1 MFMFM
6 STNQPKGLCP
16 TSHVCFFIMFR
27 CGINDLQEQRR
38 HLATSSLG
46 RPGVDITVD
55 ILDSL
60 ARLKTEE
67 LLF

>member
-1 MFMFM
+1 M

-16 TSHVCFFIMFR
+16 TSYACFF
-27 CGINDLQEQRR
+27 GHVSSWNHDLQEQRR

-46 RPGVDITVD
+46 DPGVDIAVD

-60 ARLKTEE
+60 ACLKTDEF
-67 LLF
+67 LF